1 MGALCSH
8 LCWRT
13 LLRWFPDLSNSYAQ
27 IDNRNKSIGSNKS
40 SAPSSEQAALKRAK
54 EKDAVRQATKDAR
67 NEHFQS
73 VVDQDIEI
81 RDSIATTMQAR
92 VQSSERLS
100 RAFEMIAIATLTASL
115 PFGAA

>member
-1 MGALCSH
+1 M
-8 LCWRT
+8 
-13 LLRWFPDLSNSYAQ
+13 
-27 IDNRNKSIGSNKS
+27 
-40 SAPSSEQAALKRAK
+40 
-54 EKDAVRQATKDAR
+54 RQATKDAR

-100 RAFEMIAIATLTASL
+100 RAFEMIAIATLTANL
-115 PFGAA
+115 GAAAGPLISQIFGDNAPRVPPALAAAPPPAPAPDVPLPAPGASAPPRQ